1 MREKN
6 RLKEYR
12 IDTSSKAYKRFQKA
26 NLLKNIDFD
35 YLDEVQSYWNEYYNK
50 SIIPINHLA
59 FANLLGIK
67 DVRVMPNYEMWNEV
81 IPYFNDM
88 PIRSG
93 YSDKNLYDKLVDT
106 KNRPEIIIKRVHGN
120 YFNTDNKDIDR
131 EAAEKIII
139 NMKEDLIIKPSNT
152 DNGRGIGKIYH
163 RQGKIYYDDKNV
175 SILDLEKALGHNF
188 IVQTVIEQHPLMAEP
203 HPASVNTLRMV
214 TFRWKGRIKHLL
226 TYARFGGGNNVK
238 DHAIHGGVSVSVNEE
253 GYLGKYGLD
262 THCFVHSNH
271 PTTNFSFKD
280 NEIQIPNYKYF
291 KQFVE
296 ELHKNILHHDYVSWD
311 IAVGHDGQPVFIE
324 PNFRGTTW
332 RYQLASQ
339 RPIFGDLTEEVL
351 SHVSKEIANEGYRRS
366 GEYNLRQLI
375 RQNRRLKRENK
386 KLKEQNESNKIEIN
400 KFENELYSIHSS
412 KSWKLTHPLRQIV
425 RKMK

>member
-203 HPASVNTLRMV
+203 
-214 TFRWKGRIKHLL
+214 
-226 TYARFGGGNNVK
+226 
-238 DHAIHGGVSVSVNEE
+238 
-253 GYLGKYGLD
+253 
-262 THCFVHSNH
+262 
-271 PTTNFSFKD
+271 
-280 NEIQIPNYKYF
+280 
-291 KQFVE
+291 
-296 ELHKNILHHDYVSWD
+296 
-311 IAVGHDGQPVFIE
+311 
-324 PNFRGTTW
+324 
-332 RYQLASQ
+332 
-339 RPIFGDLTEEVL
+339 
-351 SHVSKEIANEGYRRS
+351 
-366 GEYNLRQLI
+366 
-375 RQNRRLKRENK
+375 
-386 KLKEQNESNKIEIN
+386 
-400 KFENELYSIHSS
+400 
-412 KSWKLTHPLRQIV
+412 
-425 RKMK
+425 